1 MVLTPSPP
9 GSGAN
14 VKNVGT
20 GRRPV
25 LNRRFPVFVLVLS
38 LSCVALFAQNQPLTN
53 SDVVKMVKSGL
64 PASTIVNAIQANPS
78 SFDVSANGLIGLQKA
93 GVPQPVMDA
102 MISAASKQRSAPA
115 AGESSGAS
123 AGPAALPGG
132 GQFTVA
138 DLEGGRSHSLAREKT
153 QLAQTKTHASSLG
166 ALAGDSAVNQGFQAG
181 MNVAA
186 WKAWEHGG
194 GYGSYAGVS
203 AASGVMSGI
212 MGHHKPN
219 VTYVWAVPGPKSSTV
234 VGNAP
239 TFDVTFTDIAGIN
252 ADEYEPAIVKLTPT
266 TNNWRLVGASQGKA
280 DSLQD
285 GSAHWEVYSSYVEEK
300 VPSRLE
306 KLASGHAR
314 ISPASALSAGQ
325 YGVVLRPRSK
335 SKRFSGTDVAN
346 GQGEGLVFDSIF
358 AFAVK

>member
-1 MVLTPSPP
+1 MLS
-9 GSGAN
+9 
-14 VKNVGT
+14 K
-20 GRRPV
+20 RPFA
-25 LNRRFPVFVLVLS
+25 LVLVLL
-38 LSCVALFAQNQPLTN
+38 LSCVALLAQNQPLTN

-64 PASTIVNAIQANPS
+64 PASTIVNAIQANSS
-78 SFDVSANGLIGLQKA
+78 SFDVSANGLIALQKA
-93 GVPQPVMDA
+93 GVPQPVMNA

-115 AGESSGAS
+115 AGETSAAS
-123 AGPAALPGG
+123 AAPSALPGG
-132 GQFTVA
+132 GQFKVV
-138 DLEGGRSHSLAREKT
+138 DVEHGHSRSLPREKT

-212 MGHHKPN
+212 MGHRKPN
-219 VTYVWAVPGPKSSTV
+219 VTYVWAVPGPKSTAV

-239 TFDVTFTDIAGIN
+239 TFEVTFADIAGIN

-300 VPSRLE
+300 VPSQVE
-306 KLASGHAR
+306 KLGSGHAK
-314 ISPASALSAGQ
+314 ISPSSPLSAGQ

-346 GQGEGLVFDSIF
+346 AQGEGLVFDSIF